1 MSTSTF
7 IFSQTPYCPWNEHTF
22 SSLNVNICYH
32 AIPDTWTRET
42 KKKRRCVRKATPLF
56 TRLLENML
64 CSIRQ
69 NSDFDIQLMAALN
82 IHHEYIMLIEF
93 KSEAHSVYTS
103 MHAKWPILFR
113 PHTHCAWWV
122 ANATSPK
129 YVDEFQLEDWQEFLS
144 ENTKPWIFHSQ
155 SARDDQHCKFVFTI
169 IIYNVWTANC

>member
-7 IFSQTPYCPWNEHTF
+7 IFSRTPYYPWNEHTF

-42 KKKRRCVRKATPLF
+42 KNKEDVFAKQRPSSLGCWK
-56 TRLLENML
+56 L
-64 CSIRQ
+64 CSVLYD
-69 NSDFDIQLMAALN
+69 SDFDIQLMAALN

-103 MHAKWPILFR
+103 MHAKLPILFR